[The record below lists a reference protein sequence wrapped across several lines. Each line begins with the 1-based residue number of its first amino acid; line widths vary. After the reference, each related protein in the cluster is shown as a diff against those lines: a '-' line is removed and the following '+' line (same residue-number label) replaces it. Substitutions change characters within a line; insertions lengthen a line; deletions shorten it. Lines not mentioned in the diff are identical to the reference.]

1 LLHDGQPR
9 VSVSRAACAS
19 NPMKQP
25 EIEEMFV
32 TNIKS
37 NGIKL
42 FKYTVTASTSNGSHR
57 VSGRSM
63 SGGEGSVSGGGPAG
77 WPDRGSGM
85 KEEIHEKLNARL
97 TETGYCREGYIVL
110 ASSIGGGRSFIRGEC
125 KEGASEGDRKNLLI
139 VAVYK
144 LPASGSIGSLNYSPD
159 AVTGINASVPF

>member
-1 LLHDGQPR
+1 MNYKHQMLMLF
-9 VSVSRAACAS
+9 VTVILAACAS
-19 NPMKQP
+19 NPMKKP

-32 TNIKS
+32 TDIKS

-42 FKYTVTASTSNGSHR
+42 FKYTVTASTSDGSHR

-63 SGGEGSVSGGGPAG
+63 SGGEGSMSGGGPAG

-125 KEGASEGDRKNLLI
+125 KEGASEGDRKKFAN
-139 VAVYK
+139 
-144 LPASGSIGSLNYSPD
+144 SGSI
-159 AVTGINASVPF
+159 